1 MISDDLR
8 GFMLRLATEA
18 SGQFPAG
25 IKQLGCVRRCSFCQL
40 LPREERPNTV
50 CRLEV
55 LNAIRLETYCSAAV
69 SD

>member
-1 MISDDLR
+1 M
-8 GFMLRLATEA
+8 T
-18 SGQFPAG
+18 SGALYFVWPQKHQGSFL
-25 IKQLGCVRRCSFCQL
+25 QLGCVRRCSFCQL

>member
-1 MISDDLR
+1 MISEDLR
-8 GFMLRLATEA
+8 GIILHWATEA

-25 IKQLGCVRRCSFCQL
+25 IKQLGCVRHCSFCQL
-40 LPREERPNTV
+40 LPMEERPDMV

-55 LNAIRLETYCSAAV
+55 LNAIKLEINCSAPA